1 MECIV
6 IILLFV
12 VIGTIVT
19 AVPLNKKK
27 VNLTKQNNIHN
38 SSNNSSP
45 LFSYSGSNND
55 SVYDGSSHDCGG
67 SFGGDSGGSCGGG
80 DERNKKE

>member
-1 MECIV
+1 MEFIV

-12 VIGTIVT
+12 LVGTMVI
-19 AVPLNKKK
+19 AVPSNKKK
-27 VNLTKQNNIHN
+27 VNLTKQNHIHH

-55 SVYDGSSHDCGG
+55 SVYEGSSHDCGG
-67 SFGGDSGGSCGGG
+67 SFGGDSGGSCGG
-80 DERNKKE
+80 D

>member
-1 MECIV
+1 MEFIV

-12 VIGTIVT
+12 VIGTILT

-27 VNLTKQNNIHN
+27 VNLTKQNNTH
-38 SSNNSSP
+38 NSSP
-45 LFSYSGSNND
+45 LFSYAGSNND

-67 SFGGDSGGSCGGG
+67 SFGGDSEGSCGG
-80 DERNKKE
+80 D

>member
-1 MECIV
+1 MEFIV

-12 VIGTIVT
+12 VIGTILT

-27 VNLTKQNNIHN
+27 KVSLTKQNNTH
-38 SSNNSSP
+38 NSSP
-45 LFSYSGSNND
+45 LFSYSGSNHD
-55 SVYDGSSHDCGG
+55 SVYDGSSYDCGG

-80 DERNKKE
+80 D